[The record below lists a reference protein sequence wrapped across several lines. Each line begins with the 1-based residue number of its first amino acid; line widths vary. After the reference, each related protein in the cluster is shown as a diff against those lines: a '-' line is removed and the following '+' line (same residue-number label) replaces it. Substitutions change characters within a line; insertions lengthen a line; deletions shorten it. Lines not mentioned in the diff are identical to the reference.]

1 MNSPRLPASRLF
13 AILLEAELWVVG
25 GLAAGA
31 VFNQQLLP
39 AVPAAAV
46 VFWFMRRLFTGR
58 WSRRTPLDISLA
70 LLALLLPV
78 SLWAS
83 STASWTSLADLW
95 AHVPELWTDSG
106 AESTKIQAWRLLGG
120 MAVMYA
126 VVHWA
131 GCKSR
136 LRWLNNGVS
145 LAGLLL
151 AVFAIFSVQWAAG
164 KTLFIPGST
173 FERFTLAVSDAVN
186 PNVLA
191 GSLILL
197 LPFPVASLWVNWHG
211 MNWPERWLALLAL
224 LGMSLM
230 VLLSQARGAWIAAGM
245 AMLVLLSLRWRWGW
259 LLILA
264 GFAAIAVVQF
274 WFRSTTVGYLLLAG
288 FEGVILG
295 RQEIWSRAVFMI
307 QHFPLT
313 GAGMGAFAQVAN
325 ALYPFEA
332 EAAAGIP
339 HAHNLFLQIGVD
351 LGIPGL
357 VAWLAAWLGTLAA
370 AWSLLKSK
378 SGRLFQV
385 VGAAFI
391 ASQVA
396 LAVHG
401 MTDAVTWGMV
411 RSAPIVWA
419 VWGVAL
425 AAVLVVNHPDQ
436 NAEKEQIL

>member
-1 MNSPRLPASRLF
+1 M
-13 AILLEAELWVVG
+13 
-25 GLAAGA
+25 
-31 VFNQQLLP
+31 
-39 AVPAAAV
+39 VPANARV
-46 VFWFMRRLFTGR
+46 
-58 WSRRTPLDISLA
+58 
-70 LLALLLPV
+70 
-78 SLWAS
+78 
-83 STASWTSLADLW
+83 
-95 AHVPELWTDSG
+95 
-106 AESTKIQAWRLLGG
+106 QAWRLLGG
-120 MAVMYA
+120 IAVMYA
-126 VVHWA
+126 VIHWA
-131 GCKSR
+131 GSKPR
-136 LRWLNNGVS
+136 IRWLNNGLS

-151 AVFAIFSVQWAAG
+151 AIFAIFSVQWAAG
-164 KTLFIPGST
+164 KTLFIPGAA
-173 FERFTLAVSDAVN
+173 FESFKLAVSDAVN

-197 LPFPVASLWVNWHG
+197 LPFPVANLWLNWQD
-211 MNWPERWLALLAL
+211 MNWSERCLAFLAL

-230 VLLSQARGAWIAAGM
+230 VLFSQARGAWIAAGV

-264 GFAAIAVVQF
+264 GLISVAVIQV
-274 WFRSTTVGYLLLAG
+274 WFRSTSVGYLLLAG

-295 RQEIWSRAVFMI
+295 RQEIWSRAVFLI
-307 QHFPLT
+307 QHFSMT
-313 GAGMGAFAQVAN
+313 GAGMGSFAEVVQ

-332 EAAAGIP
+332 GSAAGIP

-351 LGIPGL
+351 LGVPGM
-357 VAWLAAWLGTLAA
+357 VAWISAWLGALAA

-378 SGRLFQV
+378 NGRIFQAA
-385 VGAAFI
+385 GLAFI

-425 AAVLVVNHPDQ
+425 AAVLVNNISHT
-436 NAEKEQIL
+436 NEANRQII